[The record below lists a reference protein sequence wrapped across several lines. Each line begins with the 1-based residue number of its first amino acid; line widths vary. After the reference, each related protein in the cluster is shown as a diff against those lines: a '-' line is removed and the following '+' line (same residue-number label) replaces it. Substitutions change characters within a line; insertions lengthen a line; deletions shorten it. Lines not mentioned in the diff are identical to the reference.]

1 MKDINKK
8 DVIDKIGSLSKKS
21 LDHVNKYYRDK
32 AIKETKIE
40 LRIRQKKWSDYSDRE
55 IEEIIAEKEKE
66 VRSKHKMTGLKLALL
81 PFGLGWFIN

>member
-8 DVIDKIGSLSKKS
+8 DVFDKIGSLSKKS
-21 LDHVNKYYRDK
+21 LDSVNKYYRDK
-32 AIKETKIE
+32 AIKETKNE
-40 LRIRQKKWSDYSDRE
+40 LRIRQKKWSDYSERE

-81 PFGLGWFIN
+81 PLGLGWFIN